1 MGVQVI
7 KESGE
12 LSLSWVKNHAFE
24 LGISA
29 ARTLDPLRERA
40 IDVHL
45 HFPAGAQKK
54 DGPSAGVAIVA
65 AVLRTTRD
73 VRAAGIR
80 KSVGLCSAP
89 DRNGIPVGVE
99 ELWTVVVRDG
109 HAPRTGAGGGCDLET
124 TGEVVRV
131 SFGRSHDDVRGL
143 MMAAW
148 RRGRGSLLRGGGW

>member
-1 MGVQVI
+1 MV
-7 KESGE
+7 
-12 LSLSWVKNHAFE
+12 HRR
-24 LGISA
+24 LGRRDLA
-29 ARTLDPLRERA
+29 ARWARE
-40 IDVHL
+40 
-45 HFPAGAQKK
+45 
-54 DGPSAGVAIVA
+54 DGEEDRIVFLVVEELANTCVAIVA

-73 VRAAGIR
+73 VRATGIR

-99 ELWTVVVRDG
+99 ELWTLIVRGG
-109 HAPRTGAGGGCDLET
+109 HAPGTGAGGGCDLET